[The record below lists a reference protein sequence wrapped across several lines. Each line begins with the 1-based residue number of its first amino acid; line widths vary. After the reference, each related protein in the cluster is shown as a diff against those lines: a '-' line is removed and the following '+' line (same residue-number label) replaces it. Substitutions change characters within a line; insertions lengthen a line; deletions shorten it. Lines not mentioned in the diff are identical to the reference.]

1 MLVPLAA
8 MEFDDAVMVDVVGSA
23 AVVMNVTVSLSVI
36 PVPLIVPVMVAVP
49 DDDDE
54 VNVAV

>member
-1 MLVPLAA
+1 MI
-8 MEFDDAVMVDVVGSA
+8 VDVVGSA

-36 PVPLIVPVMVAVP
+36 PVPLAVPVMVAVP
-49 DDDDE
+49 DAIDD